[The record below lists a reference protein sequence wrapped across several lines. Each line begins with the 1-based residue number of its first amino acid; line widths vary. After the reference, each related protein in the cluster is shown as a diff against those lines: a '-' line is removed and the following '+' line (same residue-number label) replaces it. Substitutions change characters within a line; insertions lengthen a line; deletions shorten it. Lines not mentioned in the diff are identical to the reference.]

1 MEWLAS
7 QGAKIY
13 LPVGHSPN
21 VDLVADFGDRPL
33 RIEVKTSTQGRR
45 GRWEVHIS
53 TRGGNQSWT
62 GLIKYF
68 DPARCDYLFVHV
80 GDGRRWFLPTGTLE
94 CRSGLTLGGRKYSE
108 FEIEPGRPLAPNDAP
123 PALESKA
130 PGEYPSGQ
138 RGGAVNAMAMPSQV
152 RILPPPSLATQCSNE
167 AIGSRKDL
175 RIGRARIWGKSQITI
190 PAGPRRAAGLQG
202 G

>member
-53 TRGGNQSWT
+53 TRGGNQS
-62 GLIKYF
+62 
-68 DPARCDYLFVHV
+68 
-80 GDGRRWFLPTGTLE
+80 
-94 CRSGLTLGGRKYSE
+94 
-108 FEIEPGRPLAPNDAP
+108 
-123 PALESKA
+123 
-130 PGEYPSGQ
+130 
-138 RGGAVNAMAMPSQV
+138 
-152 RILPPPSLATQCSNE
+152 
-167 AIGSRKDL
+167 
-175 RIGRARIWGKSQITI
+175 
-190 PAGPRRAAGLQG
+190 
-202 G
+202 

>member
-1 MEWLAS
+1 MGGTYIDPWRESELN
-7 QGAKIY
+7 GANQVLRSSPLR
-13 LPVGHSPN
+13 LPV
-21 VDLVADFGDRPL
+21 R
-33 RIEVKTSTQGRR
+33 
-45 GRWEVHIS
+45 
-53 TRGGNQSWT
+53 TR
-62 GLIKYF
+62 
-68 DPARCDYLFVHV
+68 
-80 GDGRRWFLPTGTLE
+80 RRWPAVVPPD
-94 CRSGLTLGGRKYSE
+94 RYLGMQVGPD
-108 FEIEPGRPLAPNDAP
+108 PGWAEVLRVRDRAGPPLAPNDAP

-202 G
+202 GDDLYVEARDDGTLLVTRIETG